1 MAELSPETLA
11 KFRAFRRARTANA
24 LGRAGQIVGGTAETM
39 RTGRSAAETFA
50 ARDPDLLRQRG
61 RAEMLQQADAQ
72 MKVAKEQSA
81 QERYYFEQEQQ
92 ERISLLSDYAQRV
105 KMEYDRAR
113 SDADRAQRG
122 SQAKAQLLVRVA
134 ELEKLQR
141 DIDNR
146 MATDTLTPG
155 AETVTD
161 SVLRRFGMEPRK
173 GTKSLPKTEEQR
185 IRKEALVQQMNERLD
200 GLDPEGKEF
209 EALWDQATRS
219 TKGVPNP
226 DAEDAPF
233 IPDDTGT
240 GLMVN
245 PKYRTMEELLASE
258 PAGDAETETFGDRL
272 REMDKSSRPLV
283 SQARAERAMDFEAGA
298 ESQPRFASESEKD
311 SAFQAAMQQITNSG
325 MNKHDEVLA
334 IEKVMLTF
342 GKTVDQARELLGT
355 VTDDEGN
362 TTYRWDTMVEDRLR
376 DQKDLDDAIEKQEQ
390 TLVTA
395 AGKTFGGDARIQGI
409 IDVGE
414 AYRRSVAL
422 AKESAYDPNRI
433 ETGKDEDGDGIPD
446 IEWAPTAAERFRQT
460 LDMIDAYPDKPVAQ
474 YAKQSLMSSPEF
486 AQFKEHYGYKD
497 DAFAF
502 REMNKL
508 AKQQDRENKRSDRLR
523 KKMNVRHQLGQYRDR
538 QGTQLMPKEKKVT
551 EAADLVTGA
560 TGSRIAE

>member
-11 KFRAFRRARTANA
+11 KFRAFRRSRTANA

-72 MKVAKEQSA
+72 MKVAKEQAA

-185 IRKEALVQQMNERLD
+185 IRKEALAQQMNEILN
-200 GLDPEGKEF
+200 GLDPNSEEF
-209 EALWDQATRS
+209 TERWDQATGS
-219 TKGVPNP
+219 VNGVPGP
-226 DAEDAPF
+226 GSEDAPF
-233 IPDDTGT
+233 
-240 GLMVN
+240 V
-245 PKYRTMEELLASE
+245 
-258 PAGDAETETFGDRL
+258 DRL

-283 SQARAERAMDFEAGA
+283 SQARTERAMDFEAGA

-355 VTDDEGN
+355 VTDEEGN

-414 AYRRSVAL
+414 AYRRSTAL
-422 AKESAYDPNRI
+422 AEENAYDPNRI

>member
-105 KMEYDRAR
+105 QMEYDRAR
-113 SDADRAQRG
+113 ADADRAQRG
-122 SQAKAQLLVRVA
+122 SQAKAHLLVRVA

-185 IRKEALVQQMNERLD
+185 IRKEALAQQMNEILD

-209 EALWDQATRS
+209 QRRWNQATRS
-219 TKGVPNP
+219 VNGVPDP
-226 DAEDAPF
+226 DAPF
-233 IPDDTGT
+233 VPDGM
-240 GLMVN
+240 GLAVN
-245 PKYRTMEELLASE
+245 PKYLTMEELLASE

-298 ESQPRFASESEKD
+298 ESQPQFASESEKD

-334 IEKVMLTF
+334 IEKVMLAF

-355 VTDDEGN
+355 VTDEEGN
-362 TTYRWDTMVEDRLR
+362 TTYRWDAMVEDRRL

-414 AYRRSVAL
+414 AYRRATAL
-422 AKESAYDPNRI
+422 AEENAYDPNRI
-433 ETGKDEDGDGIPD
+433 ETGKDEDDDGIPD

-538 QGTQLMPKEKKVT
+538 QGTQRMPKEKKVT